1 MLAYFFIKPLQSSNL
16 KLFRTVILRLDDVAR
31 LWEDSNIHDKVS
43 STSKEY
49 VEDMLNNV
57 YVDDRHTFRHD
68 DNVVGGQTDMHA
80 DAHTWY
86 ELVSSGTIRGRNVQ
100 L

>member
-57 YVDDRHTFRHD
+57 YVDDRHTDRNAN
-68 DNVVGGQTDMHA
+68 NVGDGLI
-80 DAHTWY
+80 DAHAEVRTWSDV
-86 ELVSSGTIRGRNVQ
+86 VSRVTIGGKF